1 MAARKKTA
9 AAAEPTTVGGLVG
22 AMHPERRTTTE
33 ERRAVLLA
41 TLAAAAEMID
51 DIRSPS
57 SARAR
62 ALTESRQLVAALGE
76 LDAEEAPQPA
86 ETFGGLSVAAT

>member
-1 MAARKKTA
+1 MATRKKTVAPAEPEGVQGLA
-9 AAAEPTTVGGLVG
+9 AAMDPA
-22 AMHPERRTTTE
+22 RRSTLE
-33 ERRAVLLA
+33 ERRRVLLE
-41 TLAAAAEMID
+41 TLRVAGELID
-51 DIRSPS
+51 DIRSPA